1 MNLPD
6 PKQALGLTGDVQK
19 APPCVRCN
27 QPSECE
33 VWSHR
38 LCYNCTARWELAAD
52 ESLSCTSSAAAHLD
66 FTRAWLARE
75 KRGAA

>member
-1 MNLPD
+1 MSYRTSKP
-6 PKQALGLTGDVQK
+6 PEAPGDD
-19 APPCVRCN
+19 PCVRCN
-27 QPSECE
+27 RPSECE
-33 VWSHR
+33 VWGHR

-52 ESLSCTSSAAAHLD
+52 ESLPCTSSATAHLD